1 MRSRPTLILIEDT
14 YSHDNKLLRCF
25 GVNSKFQ
32 QQGVLKIF
40 FYRRGGGDVEVAGLD
55 GWGLY
60 LLDSFAMICLLY
72 FIE

>member
-40 FYRRGGGDVEVAGLD
+40 FLWGGDVEVAGLD
-55 GWGLY
+55 GWDLY